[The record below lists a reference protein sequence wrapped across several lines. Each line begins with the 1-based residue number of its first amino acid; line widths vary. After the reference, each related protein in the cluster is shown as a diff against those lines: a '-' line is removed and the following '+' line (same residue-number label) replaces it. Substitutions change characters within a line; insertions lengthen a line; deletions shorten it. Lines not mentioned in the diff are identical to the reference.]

1 MPSRIRSLSAPFPH
15 SRPSDVSAGT
25 SLPKVSH
32 PSTVSFELA
41 PCEQKESPP
50 TRFRSRVFSTPQ
62 RFLASSN
69 FAALFRAA
77 TVPGFSFSRG
87 FPSQRSRAPLE
98 AASSLV
104 VRHRCARLHPPGLI
118 AFGFLR
124 RRRFRA
130 LACLPRK
137 LWNVFQPRRSAAS
150 RRPWA
155 PASGINPFHQLRPLR
170 SVPPFASPCQT
181 TQVAPRRRSI
191 LS

>member
-1 MPSRIRSLSAPFPH
+1 VFPRSPSPSRKAKVHAFKNPIPLSAL
-15 SRPSDVSAGT
+15 SSLAAVRRVRRT

-41 PCEQKESPP
+41 PCEQEESPP

-104 VRHRCARLHPPGLI
+104 VRYRCARLHPPGLI
-118 AFGFLR
+118 ASGFLR

-137 LWNVFQPRRSAAS
+137 LWNVFRPHRSAAS
-150 RRPWA
+150 CRP
-155 PASGINPFHQLRPLR
+155 
-170 SVPPFASPCQT
+170 
-181 TQVAPRRRSI
+181 
-191 LS
+191 